1 MKPIAIAAAFVL
13 VVTPFAAAQVMTI
26 DGTLELKVMKIE
38 RVTQWETLR
47 AGTMETV
54 TVAASPGHEFV
65 RLQFGTRWLE
75 GGSGDPCETGRGYVL
90 AARYE
95 LRDARG
101 GSVRGLVAEFKI
113 PVGSPRSDCTGFT
126 LLFRESPTGASL
138 TTVRFKDAEMDIS
151 KVPGAKG
158 SPGK

>member
-1 MKPIAIAAAFVL
+1 MKPIAIAAALVL
-13 VVTPFAAAQVMTI
+13 VATPFVAAQVMTI
-26 DGTLELKVMKIE
+26 DGTLELRVMKIE
-38 RVTQWETLR
+38 RVTQWKTLR
-47 AGTMETV
+47 AETMENV

-75 GGSGDPCETGRGYVL
+75 GGAGDPCETGRGYVL
-90 AARYE
+90 APGYE

-101 GSVRGLVAEFKI
+101 GSVRGLVAEFKA
-113 PVGSPRSDCTGFT
+113 PPGSSRCTDFT
-126 LLFRESPTGASL
+126 VLFQESPTGASL